1 MNELQKRFF
10 EHLATIQKECVE
22 SCMAQYGVTDK
33 KIKRMLYD
41 ITYENTAR
49 ILETIDGCSDFSC
62 DRYDIINT
70 VTQERIKENP
80 FIELH
85 DQIEMYLNSD

>member
-1 MNELQKRFF
+1 MNALQKKFF
-10 EHLATIQKECVE
+10 EHLANIQKECVE
-22 SCMAQYGVTDK
+22 ICMAQYGVTDE
-33 KIKRMLYD
+33 KIKKMLYD

-49 ILETIDGCSDFSC
+49 ILETIDGGSDFSS

-85 DQIEMYLNSD
+85 DQIETYLEF